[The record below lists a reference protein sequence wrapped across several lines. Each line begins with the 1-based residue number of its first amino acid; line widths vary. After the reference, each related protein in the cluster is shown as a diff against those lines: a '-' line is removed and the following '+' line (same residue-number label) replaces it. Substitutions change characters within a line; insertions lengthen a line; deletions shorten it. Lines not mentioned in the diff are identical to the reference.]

1 MATRIKSQARD
12 HPRFRRVCINIAQ
25 RLHRVDVRLRLGLL
39 RDSPPSFTSS
49 PLTAAA
55 ATGSGTRRVVVAAT
69 ESRVR
74 SNIPVPR
81 GQETGTMNLP
91 HAASPTPHPS
101 PATSAAVSKHRI
113 RPLSESKAIDL
124 GANFLSEAFLFCVAA
139 SVILVESLRSRRKE
153 ATRRD
158 AVQERLS
165 LLEAR
170 KRQDEQ
176 RIRELE
182 NRVATLEGR
191 AAPSRHWVPTPL
203 WEPSADQERS
213 WWLWRRAPEE
223 PDKSE
228 AEKGGQAETPQLAQ
242 PLPPPPP
249 PPPPPEKPQTEKVA
263 NE

>member
-1 MATRIKSQARD
+1 M
-12 HPRFRRVCINIAQ
+12 
-25 RLHRVDVRLRLGLL
+25 
-39 RDSPPSFTSS
+39 
-49 PLTAAA
+49 
-55 ATGSGTRRVVVAAT
+55 
-69 ESRVR
+69 R

-81 GQETGTMNLP
+81 GQETGTMALP

-101 PATSAAVSKHRI
+101 AAASAAVSKHRI

-124 GANFLSEAFLFCVAA
+124 GATFLSEAFLFCVAA
-139 SVILVESLRSRRKE
+139 SVILFESLRSRRKE

-191 AAPSRHWVPTPL
+191 AAPPRHWVPTPL
-203 WEPSADQERS
+203 WEPSADQPRS
-213 WWLWRRAPEE
+213 WWLWHRAPEE

-228 AEKGGQAETPQLAQ
+228 PETEPEKGGLAKTPQPA
-242 PLPPPPP
+242 PPPPP
-249 PPPPPEKPQTEKVA
+249 PPPPPEKPQTEKA
-263 NE
+263 AIK